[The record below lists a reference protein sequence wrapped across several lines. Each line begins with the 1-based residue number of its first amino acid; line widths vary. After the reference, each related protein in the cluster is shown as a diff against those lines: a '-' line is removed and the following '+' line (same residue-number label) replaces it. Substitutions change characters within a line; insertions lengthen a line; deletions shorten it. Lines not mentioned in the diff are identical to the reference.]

1 MPRGRQLTATV
12 YVEPRAIGNVMQ
24 EFFRHNQSKGLATET
39 QKAYRTYIGVF
50 AKWYGLDNF
59 VSNITPVILE
69 DYICKCQDDGIKM
82 VSIATYLTHIRV
94 FIKFCI
100 SRGYMAPIEVTIP
113 KYEREIKEPYTEE
126 EMKLLLKRPQTDN
139 WVEYRNW
146 VMVNYF
152 FATGQRLS
160 TVLNIKVCDLD
171 LKNSRVKL
179 RWNKDKI
186 QKYMPLSSA
195 LVGILQEYVLVSIL
209 QPDDYLFPEYEGNK
223 LQRRGAEDAIGN
235 YNRSRGVS
243 KTSIHLFRHTFA
255 KEYIQNGG
263 NAVKLQQLMNHK
275 SLEQTMKYVNLYRID
290 FSKDLDMYN
299 PLDNFNKRNYAPM
312 KRTKILGVSNYE
324 RKTS

>member
-1 MPRGRQLTATV
+1 MPRGRQLSATV

-39 QKAYRTYIGVF
+39 QKAYRTYVGAF

-59 VSNITPVILE
+59 VSNITPIILE
-69 DYICKCQDDGIKM
+69 DYICKCQEDGIKM

-94 FIKFCI
+94 FIKFCV
-100 SRGYMAPIEVTIP
+100 SRGYMTPIEVTIP
-113 KYEREIKEPYTEE
+113 KYETEVKEPYTEE

-139 WVEYRNW
+139 WAEYRNW

-160 TVLNIKVCDLD
+160 TVLNIKVRDLD
-171 LKNSRVKL
+171 LKNSKVKL
-179 RWNKDKI
+179 TWNKDKI

-195 LVGILQEYVLVSIL
+195 IVSILQEYILVSIL

-223 LQRRGAEDAIGN
+223 FKRRGAEDAIGK
-235 YNRSRGVS
+235 YNRSRGVN

-290 FSKDLDMYN
+290 YSKDLDMYN

-312 KRTKILGVSNYE
+312 KRTKILGVSSYE
-324 RKTS
+324 R